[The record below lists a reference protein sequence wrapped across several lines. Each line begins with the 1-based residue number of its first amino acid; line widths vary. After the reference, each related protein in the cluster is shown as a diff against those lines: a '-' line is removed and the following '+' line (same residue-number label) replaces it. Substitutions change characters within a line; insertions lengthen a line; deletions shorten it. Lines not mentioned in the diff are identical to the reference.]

1 MFGADLA
8 DAYAD
13 KLDVMLT
20 HRGVNGLTVAQVRER
35 ASPSDA
41 RGVFIA
47 AVTRLD
53 STIPALP
60 GTELHRGDVLTLV
73 GAKEDVARGAA
84 KLGYVVRATQKT
96 DFVFLGLGVLVGIA
110 FGRLGGA
117 ARRYRRCAR
126 HGRRLPARRV
136 CCSAG
141 SVRAIR

>member
-1 MFGADLA
+1 MQAIPEIGEEVFGADLA

-60 GTELHRGDVLTLV
+60 GTELHRGDVLTSS
-73 GAKEDVARGAA
+73 ARGRTSR
-84 KLGYVVRATQKT
+84 G
-96 DFVFLGLGVLVGIA
+96 
-110 FGRLGGA
+110 
-117 ARRYRRCAR
+117 ARRSSATWCAR
-126 HGRRLPARRV
+126 RRKPTSCSSGSACSWASRSGGSARG
-136 CCSAG
+136 SAA
-141 SVRAIR
+141 ST